1 MPLQG
6 VIQAGRPAPLTRRL
20 GPSLRRT
27 PTLPGRGPG
36 RHGDIRDARTGAAG
50 RLDPGPLLRLG
61 AGRRPRRLA
70 LLPQFPL
77 ATRLWQRR
85 RARRLRGALRRGGRI
100 GDPWTAQGLS
110 GGGLSWGTRKR
121 PRHAG
126 GARRTRPWAGTPRDS
141 RTPRGSSARLGE
153 RQGGR
158 ETEDRQRACDGL
170 GQWTEHRVSPLC
182 NVRHNGMRAPARGPA
197 APRSTPGRLQSK
209 GHASSDSARL
219 SQAGHLHAGLARR
232 GTCPGLGRSELT
244 PRVT

>member
-6 VIQAGRPAPLTRRL
+6 VIQAGRPASSHATTGTVPEKDA
-20 GPSLRRT
+20 P
-27 PTLPGRGPG
+27 LPGRRPG

-85 RARRLRGALRRGGRI
+85 RARRLRARCAGLVGSGPLD
-100 GDPWTAQGLS
+100 GSGLS
-110 GGGLSWGTRKR
+110 GVACPGVLQR

-126 GARRTRPWAGTPRDS
+126 GAGRTRPGRHSPGTPGLPGLLRPLGRMPGWTRD
-141 RTPRGSSARLGE
+141 RGSAAR
-153 RQGGR
+153 
-158 ETEDRQRACDGL
+158 CDGL

-197 APRSTPGRLQSK
+197 ATRSTPGRLQSK
-209 GHASSDSARL
+209 VHASSDSARL
-219 SQAGHLHAGLARR
+219 SQADHLHAGLARR
-232 GTCPGLGRSELT
+232 GTCPGLGRSISS
-244 PRVT
+244 PW